1 METTIG
7 PAVSWRLVHNGTD
20 VLVLMESGGY
30 TTTMHTVFEAATE
43 AECLA
48 EVERLGLTP
57 LPEPVDPE
65 LPTT

>member
-7 PAVSWRLVHNGTD
+7 PAISWRLVHNGTE
-20 VLVLMESGGY
+20 VLMLMESGGY

-48 EVERLGLTP
+48 EIDRLGLTP
-57 LPEPVDPE
+57 LPVEED
-65 LPTT
+65 LASQ